1 VKELMDDLQLGQV
14 VRSKAGR
21 DKGRVFVVV
30 GRVDEQHVLIADGDL
45 RKIEKPK
52 KKKYKHLQRY
62 NEVLNEVR
70 EKLKRGESLTNEE
83 IRRLL
88 EPYKS

>member
-1 VKELMDDLQLGQV
+1 MDDWQIGQV

-30 GRVDEQHVLIADGDL
+30 GKFDDQHVLVADGDL

-52 KKKYKHLQRY
+52 KKKFKHLQRY
-62 NEVLNEVR
+62 NDVIWQIK
-70 EKLKRGESLTNEE
+70 EKILRGDKITNEE
-83 IRRLL
+83 IRKFL

>member
-1 VKELMDDLQLGQV
+1 MEDLQIGQV

-21 DKGRVFVVV
+21 DKGRIFVVV
-30 GRVDEQHVLIADGDL
+30 GKFDDQHVLVADGDL

-52 KKKYKHLQRY
+52 KKKFKHLQRY
-62 NEVLNEVR
+62 NDVIWQIK
-70 EKLKRGESLTNEE
+70 EKIQKSDKLTNEE
-83 IRRLL
+83 IRKFL

>member
-1 VKELMDDLQLGQV
+1 LQLGQV

>member
-1 VKELMDDLQLGQV
+1 MDDLQLGQI

-21 DKGRVFVVV
+21 DKGRIFVVV
-30 GRVDEQHVLIADGDL
+30 GKIDEQHVLIADGDL

>member
-1 VKELMDDLQLGQV
+1 MDDLQLGQV

>member
-1 VKELMDDLQLGQV
+1 MDDLELGQI

-30 GRVDEQHVLIADGDL
+30 GKVDEQHVLIADGDL

-52 KKKYKHLQRY
+52 KKKYKHLQKY
-62 NEVLNEVR
+62 NEIINEVR
-70 EKLKRGESLTNEE
+70 EKLKKGETLTNEE
-83 IRRLL
+83 IRKLL

>member
-1 VKELMDDLQLGQV
+1 MDDLQIGQI

-30 GRVDEQHVLIADGDL
+30 GKFDDNHVLISDGDL

-52 KKKYKHLQRY
+52 KKKIKHLQRY
-62 NEVLNEVR
+62 NEVLTQI
-70 EKLKRGESLTNEE
+70 KDKILKGDNLTNKE
-83 IRRLL
+83 IKKAL

>member
-1 VKELMDDLQLGQV
+1 MDDLQLGQV

-62 NEVLNEVR
+62 SEVLNEVK